1 MILQLN
7 ELRDKLAGCW
17 TGKNVGGVLGAPFE
31 CKRMIPNV
39 DFYVQDLTQGP
50 SANDDLD
57 LQIVWLAAV
66 ERYGRNVNASILGE
80 YWLSFVIPNWVEYG
94 TGKTNLRAGLVPP
107 LSGDVDNTY
116 KNSNGCWIRSELW
129 ACLAPG
135 HPEIATRYAFE
146 DAIVDHAD
154 EGMYAEIFTSA
165 IQSAAFVENDR
176 EKLVEIGLSYLPEN
190 CITAQTIRKAV
201 DCYHSGV
208 DFIEAR
214 KLIHNT
220 APGTFGIQGIAISE
234 IPTENN
240 EGMELGAAGFDAPEN
255 VAFVVLGLLY
265 GEGDFGKSL
274 ILANNCGE
282 DTDCTCA
289 TLGALLGI
297 MNGAS
302 KLPKRW
308 TDPLNDKIVTMCI
321 NKTGGGIWVPETA
334 TQLAER
340 ILRDI
345 PGFLGQDL
353 CDVFAEG
360 GMKIE
365 CCEREALFCKK
376 IDDYLPYINLSG
388 RMYET
393 PLNELCA
400 QPYVAR
406 YKFTAFQVLI
416 DYEGSAF
423 FKKGENRKFKVKV
436 INSNTMREQQWVKIK
451 LYLPDG
457 VTAVGVSEVEMPLN
471 NLYLSCAEKEFE
483 LNTESFMY
491 GRLEL
496 IVDVSLN
503 GRHSSGPVKMVLLGQ

>member
-1 MILQLN
+1 MILKLN

-50 SANDDLD
+50 PANDDLD

-154 EGMYAEIFTSA
+154 EGMYAEIFTAA

-190 CITAQTIRKAV
+190 CMTAQAIQKAV
-201 DCYHSGV
+201 GCYHSGV

-220 APGTFGIQGIAISE
+220 ALEHLVFRESQLVKLQRIMKEWNWVQLVLTHRRMLHLLCSVFCMEKAILE
-234 IPTENN
+234 RVLFWQII
-240 EGMELGAAGFDAPEN
+240 
-255 VAFVVLGLLY
+255 VA
-265 GEGDFGKSL
+265 
-274 ILANNCGE
+274 
-282 DTDCTCA
+282 
-289 TLGALLGI
+289 
-297 MNGAS
+297 
-302 KLPKRW
+302 
-308 TDPLNDKIVTMCI
+308 
-321 NKTGGGIWVPETA
+321 
-334 TQLAER
+334 R
-340 ILRDI
+340 ILTVRV
-345 PGFLGQDL
+345 Q
-353 CDVFAEG
+353 
-360 GMKIE
+360 
-365 CCEREALFCKK
+365 R
-376 IDDYLPYINLSG
+376 
-388 RMYET
+388 
-393 PLNELCA
+393 
-400 QPYVAR
+400 
-406 YKFTAFQVLI
+406 
-416 DYEGSAF
+416 
-423 FKKGENRKFKVKV
+423 
-436 INSNTMREQQWVKIK
+436 
-451 LYLPDG
+451 
-457 VTAVGVSEVEMPLN
+457 
-471 NLYLSCAEKEFE
+471 
-483 LNTESFMY
+483 
-491 GRLEL
+491 
-496 IVDVSLN
+496 
-503 GRHSSGPVKMVLLGQ
+503 

>member
-50 SANDDLD
+50 PANDDLD

-214 KLIHNT
+214 KLIHNA

-302 KLPKRW
+302 KIPKKW

-365 CCEREALFCKK
+365 CCEKEVLFCKK

-388 RMYET
+388 KMYEI

-406 YKFTAFQVLI
+406 YQFTAFQVLI

-483 LNTESFMY
+483 LNTESFMS

-503 GRHSSGPVKMVLLGQ
+503 GRHSSGPVKMLLLGQ